1 VEYREVALLPWLN
14 GYAHELFSHSHFI
27 VYFAMHNFST
37 RGQKG
42 YDKKHKLNFDL
53 TPLMKSRGL

>member
-1 VEYREVALLPWLN
+1 MEYCEVGLLPWLN
-14 GYAHELFSHSHFI
+14 GYAHELFLHSHFI

-42 YDKKHKLNFDL
+42 FDKKTQAKLLSHPPYDV
-53 TPLMKSRGL
+53 